1 MVKVETG
8 CSLTK
13 AYQYRFI
20 NLLEKKSLS
29 ELTFSKSTL
38 VGDHILTSHAGDS
51 IWSRLVINSR
61 SAIRATNE
69 LAQEDFQFLSFYQ
82 VLKPWRPLQHFHW
95 KYMLTI
101 GEFKTNMAIVLH
113 IRELFCIKGTTK
125 KRSKRGETFFYT
137 FCTIS
142 FLFPPLRPLSTECAE
157 YAFHGQE
164 ALEPARTE
172 NREKRHKA
180 GEKGKE
186 REMFLLSLILQYR
199 KMDLLPRKPHWFFFS
214 FFILEFPEHRAT
226 ITTRILGPCS
236 SYPLWRWER
245 GEKKKVLLAKCTS
258 RYFCPASSPTGV
270 NVSQPV
276 VMGMWTLVRLR
287 FEILGFLGKGSQL
300 SPLLKRNATFF
311 VYVIYF
317 VLSFKPNGLYP
328 SSDSDFCLQ
337 QWPTA
342 N

>member
-1 MVKVETG
+1 MDKRLWNLPG
-8 CSLTK
+8 QKIGKKDTK
-13 AYQYRFI
+13 
-20 NLLEKKSLS
+20 LERKGKR
-29 ELTFSKSTL
+29 EKC
-38 VGDHILTSHAGDS
+38 
-51 IWSRLVINSR
+51 
-61 SAIRATNE
+61 
-69 LAQEDFQFLSFYQ
+69 SFY
-82 VLKPWRPLQHFHW
+82 LSYCSIERWIYYPEN
-95 KYMLTI
+95 LT
-101 GEFKTNMAIVLH
+101 
-113 IRELFCIKGTTK
+113 
-125 KRSKRGETFFYT
+125 
-137 FCTIS
+137 
-142 FLFPPLRPLSTECAE
+142 
-157 YAFHGQE
+157 
-164 ALEPARTE
+164 
-172 NREKRHKA
+172 
-180 GEKGKE
+180 
-186 REMFLLSLILQYR
+186 
-199 KMDLLPRKPHWFFFS
+199 DFFFS

-270 NVSQPV
+270 NVRQPM